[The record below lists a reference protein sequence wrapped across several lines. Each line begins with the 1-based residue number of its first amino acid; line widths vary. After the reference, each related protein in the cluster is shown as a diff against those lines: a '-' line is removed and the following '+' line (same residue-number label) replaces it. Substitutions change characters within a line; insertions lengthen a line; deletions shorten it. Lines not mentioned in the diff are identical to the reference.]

1 MSDEI
6 RLILWLL
13 APDFQFVSDG
23 VTSSINA
30 EGRRI
35 YENRTRFYEQLV
47 ERKEQKKGKNVVSL
61 SKTEYDSIVKKLK
74 DIRAGTIKP
83 SESDRY
89 NMKRFSVME
98 CEIQGR
104 IISRLYK
111 PNTMIKYVCDEE
123 LFDEIH
129 EIHITKGH
137 GGRDILKAAVKERF
151 ANITQEVLMIYL
163 SGCEPCSNKKS
174 QN

>member
-1 MSDEI
+1 MSDKI

-13 APDFQFVSDG
+13 APDCQFVSDYTG
-23 VTSSINA
+23 GRMTSSINA

-61 SKTEYDSIVKKLK
+61 SKTEYDSIVQKLK

-83 SESDRY
+83 YESDRY

-151 ANITQEVLMIYL
+151 ANITQVLMIYL
-163 SGCEPCSNKKS
+163 SGCEKTRIPS
-174 QN
+174 